1 MFYLATLVFSSSARF
16 SYLSLPIFYFS
27 KMVSQYQCFR
37 YHYLCKPS
45 IFKLWF
51 ALNVSEENETICGG
65 KKMKPF
71 VHGGLLN
78 VSENDLKSI
87 FVSRSTKWEVQAR
100 KWNDKNIKMK
110 TKKKQK
116 W

>member
-1 MFYLATLVFSSSARF
+1 MQTKIGIREHKCMFYLATLVFSSNARF

-65 KKMKPF
+65 NKMKTF
-71 VHGGLLN
+71 VHG
-78 VSENDLKSI
+78 DDSI
-87 FVSRSTKWEVQAR
+87 HLEKQ
-100 KWNDKNIKMK
+100 KN
-110 TKKKQK
+110 KKKHK
-116 W
+116 DT